1 MAKHAPFS
9 HQLISGTQYEKKE
22 MENKLQMH
30 ICLRKKNLPSKKVAL
45 FFFQG
50 HSYES
55 FRGLFL
61 AVSFPGSLCLSS
73 TDQYFSLLLC
83 DFVKMFPPSC

>member
-30 ICLRKKNLPSKKVAL
+30 ICLRKKNLPSNKVAL
-45 FFFQG
+45 FFF
-50 HSYES
+50 
-55 FRGLFL
+55 RGIVMK
-61 AVSFPGSLCLSS
+61 ASKGSS
-73 TDQYFSLLLC
+73 
-83 DFVKMFPPSC
+83 